1 MVNKVFNRKN
11 VKVSYSSM
19 PNFASIIIFHNKKIL
34 NEIIAKLTSSSCNC
48 RVKVSYSLD
57 SNCLQSSLIYIC
69 QGATPKITNDNPFQ
83 NILYKHKNSFKY
95 ESKKKTQL
103 SYSILYERT
112 NMEIHIHLQ
121 NGKYWIQQIAPKQG
135 QENSC
140 YV

>member
-1 MVNKVFNRKN
+1 MLLLEKHFPKVHMVNKVFNRKN

-69 QGATPKITNDNPFQ
+69 QGATPKFTNDNPFQ

-95 ESKKKTQL
+95 ESKKKRNWAIQFCMREQTWKYTYI
-103 SYSILYERT
+103 SR
-112 NMEIHIHLQ
+112 ME
-121 NGKYWIQQIAPKQG
+121 NTG
-135 QENSC
+135 
-140 YV
+140 